1 MKIVSFNINSIRAR
15 PHQVEAIVKKHNPD
29 AIGLQE
35 TKVHDDQFPHE
46 IADSIGYQAHIHGQ
60 KGHYGVAI
68 LTKEKPKKIIKG
80 FEGDREDS
88 QRRFISTSLK
98 KGSKLIHV
106 PVSYTHLTLPT
117 ICSV

>member
-15 PHQVEAIVKKHNPD
+15 PHQVEAIVKKHKPD

-35 TKVHDDQFPHE
+35 TKVHDDEFPYE

-68 LTKEKPKKIIKG
+68 LTKDKPKKVIKG
-80 FEGDREDS
+80 LS
-88 QRRFISTSLK
+88 
-98 KGSKLIHV
+98 LIH
-106 PVSYTHLTLPT
+106 
-117 ICSV
+117 I

>member
-15 PHQVEAIVKKHNPD
+15 PHQIQAIVKKHNPD

-35 TKVHDDQFPHE
+35 TKVHDDEFPHE

-68 LTKEKPKKIIKG
+68 LTKDKPQKVIKG
-80 FEGDREDS
+80 FENDKKDAQNLISYPELDS
-88 QRRFISTSLK
+88 DNSLL
-98 KGSKLIHV
+98 GSPFTWNILF
-106 PVSYTHLTLPT
+106 
-117 ICSV
+117 

>member
-15 PHQVEAIVKKHNPD
+15 PHQVEAIVKKHKPD

-35 TKVHDDQFPHE
+35 TKVHDDDFPYE

-68 LTKEKPKKIIKG
+68 LTKDKPKKVIKG
-80 FEGDREDS
+80 FENDKKDS

-98 KGSKLIHV
+98 KGNKLIGE
-106 PVSYTHLTLPT
+106 HLRRNMNEK
-117 ICSV
+117 